1 MNVFLSWLEEVNAA
15 LGAFVWG
22 LPMMALLIGSGVW
35 FTLRSGF
42 FQITHARWIAR
53 ETVCNLFRRQPA
65 PARDQ
70 HAISQFQA
78 FSTALAATIGVGNI
92 AGVATAIS
100 SGGPG
105 AVFWMWVAAFLGMM
119 TNYAEN
125 VLGVYFRKRSASGEW
140 VGGAMYY
147 IEEGLRGRRFL
158 RHLAEPLARLFSIFC
173 VLASFGM
180 GNMSQVNTIAVS
192 LDDAFAVPPAVTGAV
207 LAVLTGMVVLGGI
220 KRIAKVTEKVVPL
233 MAVGYIFATAAVLV
247 VNRAQIPAVF
257 GGIFRAAF
265 SSEAV
270 LGGAAGGAVRSA
282 VSWGLKRG
290 VFSNEAGLG
299 SSVMVHAAADCRE
312 PVVQGMWGAFEVF
325 FDTILMCTLTA
336 FTILSSGVIGA
347 VDAAG
352 RPVEG
357 ASLVAL
363 AFSDTFHEAAGAV
376 LAVSVTLFAF
386 ATVLGW
392 SYYGEQAV
400 AYLAGKKAGRIYKII
415 YAAAAFAG
423 STLSLGLVWDLSD
436 TFNALMAIPN
446 LVAVLALSS
455 TVFALTRNFLARK
468 RGAQVQPML
477 SAYADM
483 QKQQEEALAREQHV
497 R

>member
-1 MNVFLSWLEEVNAA
+1 MDGFMGWLEEVNAA

-22 LPMMALLIGSGVW
+22 LPMMVLLIGSGVW

-42 FQITHARWIAR
+42 FQLAHARLIAR
-53 ETVCNLFRRQPA
+53 ETVCSLFRKRPGA
-65 PARDQ
+65 ARDK

-105 AVFWMWVAAFLGMM
+105 AVFWMWVAAFFGMM

-125 VLGVYFRKRSASGEW
+125 VLGVFYRKRGTSGEW

-147 IEEGLRGRRFL
+147 IEEGLKGKRFL
-158 RHLAEPLARLFSIFC
+158 GQLAQPLAKLFALFC

-180 GNMSQVNTIAVS
+180 GNMSQVNTIAAS
-192 LDDAFAVPPAVTGAV
+192 LDDVFAVPPAVTGAA
-207 LAVLTGMVVLGGI
+207 LAVLIGLVVLGGI
-220 KRIAKVTEKVVPL
+220 KRIAKVTEKVVPV
-233 MAVGYIFATAAVLV
+233 MAAGYILAAAAVLV

-270 LGGAAGGAVRSA
+270 LGGAAGVAVRSA

-312 PVVQGMWGAFEVF
+312 PAVQGMWGAFEVF

-336 FTILSSGVIGA
+336 FTILSTGVVGA

-352 RPVEG
+352 LPVDG
-357 ASLVAL
+357 ASLVSL
-363 AFSDTFHEAAGAV
+363 AFANTFHESAGAV

-400 AYLAGKKAGRIYKII
+400 AYLAGEKAGVLYKIA

-423 STLSLGLVWDLSD
+423 STMSLGLVWDLSD

-446 LVAVLALSS
+446 LVAVLALSG
-455 TVFALTRNFLARK
+455 TVFAITRNYLARR
-468 RGAQVQPML
+468 RGARTRPML
-477 SAYADM
+477 SAYADV
-483 QKQQEEALAREQHV
+483 QKRQAEALEQE
-497 R
+497 RRAG